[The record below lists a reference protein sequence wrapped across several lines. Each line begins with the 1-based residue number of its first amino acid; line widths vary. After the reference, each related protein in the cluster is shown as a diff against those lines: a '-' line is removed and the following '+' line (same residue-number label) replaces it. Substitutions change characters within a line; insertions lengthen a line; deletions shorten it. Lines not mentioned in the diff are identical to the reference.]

1 MRSKQKIKNEFKP
14 KRRRRGRRKSLKV
27 FQKSVRFMGVN
38 TAGLKSKLT
47 SFTKV
52 LNDLQPSVFFLEETK
67 YQESG
72 KLKIGNNYHIYDLIR
87 KDRTG
92 GGLALGCL
100 KELNPMWV
108 RDGNDLV
115 EALSIE
121 IFLKNMKIR
130 CCVAYGPQENSNLEK
145 KHAFWNYLDTEVL
158 EAEKSGAGFILH
170 FDGNLW
176 AGGNVIPGDPRIQNK
191 NGKLFEDFLIRN
203 PNLSVVNKLPQCK
216 GLITRARMKEGKL
229 EESILD
235 FFVMNSDV
243 LPFIKQMVIDDKKE
257 HILTNYRKVGK
268 STDSDHFTQYMDLNL
283 EFLKEKPIR
292 QEMFNFK
299 NEKSQKLFKTQTSE
313 TLEFT
318 NCFEGGET
326 LEKQVENWREVL
338 NSYCKKSFK
347 KIRIKKEKIIKI
359 SPKIKALIKKRN

>member
-1 MRSKQKIKNEFKP
+1 
-14 KRRRRGRRKSLKV
+14 
-27 FQKSVRFMGVN
+27 
-38 TAGLKSKLT
+38 
-47 SFTKV
+47 
-52 LNDLQPSVFFLEETK
+52 
-67 YQESG
+67 
-72 KLKIGNNYHIYDLIR
+72 
-87 KDRTG
+87 
-92 GGLALGCL
+92 
-100 KELNPMWV
+100 
-108 RDGNDLV
+108 
-115 EALSIE
+115 
-121 IFLKNMKIR
+121 
-130 CCVAYGPQENSNLEK
+130 
-145 KHAFWNYLDTEVL
+145 
-158 EAEKSGAGFILH
+158 
-170 FDGNLW
+170 
-176 AGGNVIPGDPRIQNK
+176 
-191 NGKLFEDFLIRN
+191 
-203 PNLSVVNKLPQCK
+203 
-216 GLITRARMKEGKL
+216 MKEGKL

-347 KIRIKKEKIIKI
+347 KIRIKKEKIKKI
-359 SPKIKALIKKRN
+359 SPKIKALINKRN